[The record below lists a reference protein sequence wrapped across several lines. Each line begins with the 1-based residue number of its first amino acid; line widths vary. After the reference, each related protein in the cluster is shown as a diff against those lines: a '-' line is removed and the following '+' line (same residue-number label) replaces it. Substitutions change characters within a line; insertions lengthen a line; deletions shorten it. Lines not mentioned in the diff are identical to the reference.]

1 VTLEN
6 RAAAREHRRVR
17 RWACEVRE
25 GVVGSRMG
33 PLFWILLIFA
43 AGFARYFVL
52 AVRDGDGQLA
62 VAAATAF
69 VLVSTLAAAELLGWL
84 W

>member
-1 VTLEN
+1 MRIDSQHEN
-6 RAAAREHRRVR
+6 MGAGADARGE
-17 RWACEVRE
+17 ARE
-25 GVVGSRMG
+25 GVGGLRMG
-33 PLFWILLIFA
+33 PLFWILLFFA

-62 VAAATAF
+62 AAAAAAF
-69 VLVSTLAAAELLGWL
+69 VLVCTVAAAELFGWL

>member
-1 VTLEN
+1 M
-6 RAAAREHRRVR
+6 
-17 RWACEVRE
+17 
-25 GVVGSRMG
+25 RMG
-33 PLFWILLIFA
+33 PLFWILLFFA

-62 VAAATAF
+62 AAAAAAF
-69 VLVSTLAAAELLGWL
+69 VLVCTVAAAELFGWL

>member
-1 VTLEN
+1 MGAGADAHGE
-6 RAAAREHRRVR
+6 A
-17 RWACEVRE
+17 RE
-25 GVVGSRMG
+25 GVVGSKMG

-43 AGFARYFVL
+43 AGFAHYFVL

-62 VAAATAF
+62 AAAATAF
-69 VLVSTLAAAELLGWL
+69 VLVCTMAAAELFGWL

>member
-1 VTLEN
+1 
-6 RAAAREHRRVR
+6 
-17 RWACEVRE
+17 
-25 GVVGSRMG
+25 MG
-33 PLFWILLIFA
+33 PLFWTLLFFA

-62 VAAATAF
+62 AAAAAAF
-69 VLVSTLAAAELLGWL
+69 VLVCTVAAAELFGWL

>member
-1 VTLEN
+1 M
-6 RAAAREHRRVR
+6 RV
-17 RWACEVRE
+17 ARE
-25 GVVGSRMG
+25 GVGGLRMG

-69 VLVSTLAAAELLGWL
+69 VLVCTAAAAELFGWL